1 MSELSRSDRLARTR
15 DILGETDAELSKCKV
30 PNTVLEHIRKSALAD
45 LKAELTDLADLLGT
59 TKHRLVFIGQVAV
72 GKTTAICHLVGLTA
86 EREKRRVTKAGP
98 EKTVLVTED
107 LMATGSGFT
116 TLCEVEV
123 TPGEKTRFRIEP
135 YARDEVER
143 TLADFCFS
151 IWKRAYPDAAE
162 AAQNT
167 GEQANFPPELVR
179 AIRNMVKLPEGERRD
194 DDAAVRLAR
203 EFPADGFDLF
213 QARVMALAK
222 LDGRTE
228 REFVCPDGDTD
239 PRAWIKKTFDDLNL
253 ARRETVSIPKRIAL
267 SVESN
272 LLAHQM
278 ADVAA
283 VVDTKGVDA
292 AQFNREDL
300 DRHIRDDK
308 GAVCILAEG
317 FDTAPTN
324 AAPLLQRH
332 VTRELPMSL
341 LKFALMV
348 IPRGPEPEKVVGGQG
363 PVGDRDVGIS
373 LRRSQ
378 IEETLTSR
386 NIPGIRTL
394 FFDPL
399 RHFEA
404 AGTDYRRR
412 SDNEPEEVQ
421 ADRDEA
427 WAAIRGVIQ
436 ARDDTAWE
444 RATQIGESLK
454 KIKEGKGLDPHEEGL
469 VRTTKE
475 RIREHRHIDLPNADR
490 FIELYRRNWE
500 GPGCRHMMTLR
511 ATNNRFGEYPYRN
524 IDVYYD
530 ARPITEMLVRA
541 AASRRKEAVVEIVRS
556 IRESSPPDS
565 DLRELFAVLEA
576 RIETSFESMVRD
588 VAAGMHAY
596 LHDKALAPQDLSN
609 QFWVDV
615 QAEYG
620 KGPGYR
626 DRVLTDYADAMD
638 GLEEVLRKT
647 AEVSWQRIVIDPILE
662 YLG

>member
-1 MSELSRSDRLARTR
+1 MSELSRSDRLARTK
-15 DILGETDAELSKCKV
+15 DILGDTDVELAKHNAPK
-30 PNTVLEHIRKSALAD
+30 TVLEQMRKSALAD
-45 LKAELTDLADLLGT
+45 LKAELTDLAELLGT
-59 TKHRLVFIGQVAV
+59 TKHRLVFIGQVGV

-86 EREKRRVTKAGP
+86 EREKRKATKAGP

-116 TLCEVEV
+116 TLCEVVV
-123 TPGEKTRFRIEP
+123 TPGEKNKFGIDP
-135 YARDEVER
+135 YPREEVER
-143 TLADFCFS
+143 TIADFCFS
-151 IWKRAYPDAAE
+151 IWKRAYPDVAE
-162 AAQNT
+162 AGPKT

-179 AIRNMVKLPEGERRD
+179 AVRNMVKLPEGEKRD

-203 EFPADGFDLF
+203 EFPTDGFDQF

-228 REFVCPDGDTD
+228 REFVCPDSEAD

-253 ARRETVSIPKRIAL
+253 ARRETVSIPKRITL
-267 SVESN
+267 SVDSN
-272 LLAHQM
+272 LLAPQM
-278 ADVAA
+278 ADIAT

-300 DRHIRDDK
+300 DRYIRDDK

-332 VTRELPMSL
+332 VTPELPMSL
-341 LKFALMV
+341 SKFALMV
-348 IPRGPEPEKVVGGQG
+348 IPRGAEPEKVVGGQG
-363 PVGDRDVGIS
+363 PVGDRDVGIG

-386 NIPGIRTL
+386 NISGLSAL

-412 SDNEPEEVQ
+412 SDSEPEEVQ

-427 WAAIRGVIQ
+427 WAAIRGVIR
-436 ARDDTAWE
+436 AREERAWE
-444 RATQIGESLK
+444 RATHIGESLK
-454 KIKEGKGLDPHEEGL
+454 KIKDGKGLDPHEEGL

-475 RIREHRHIDLPNADR
+475 QIREHRHIDLPNADR
-490 FIELYRRNWE
+490 FMELYRRNWE
-500 GPGCRHMMTLR
+500 GPGCRHLMTLR

-530 ARPITEMLVRA
+530 ARPITEALVRA

-556 IRESSPPDS
+556 TRESSPPDS
-565 DLRELFAVLEA
+565 DLRELFAVLET
-576 RIETSFESMVRD
+576 RIETSFEAMVRD
-588 VAAGMHAY
+588 VAAGMQTY
-596 LHDKALAPQDLSN
+596 LHDTALAPQDMSS

-626 DRVLTDYADAMD
+626 DRVLTDYADAME
-638 GLEEVLRKT
+638 GHEEVLRKT
-647 AEVSWQRIVIDPILE
+647 AEASWQRIVIDPVLE